1 MTRAALPHLCKRGET
16 YWFRMALP
24 PDLVAR
30 FGRREFRLSLKTSD
44 LRIARMRGSRLSVSF
59 QELMR
64 MVRGMPELT
73 RERIN
78 DLVRAHFEKRLS
90 VANEIV
96 WCAQDDEMFDRAKEI
111 EGATKDMEALHKDA
125 FASKFSPK
133 TQNIV
138 SELVE
143 EAGFSTVSPAN
154 ECYQYFGQM
163 VARAEAEMRRVLIAK
178 LSGNL
183 KESFIT
189 DPAFI
194 GLRDNVLP
202 PIPGAPFDPH
212 DLTAPSLL
220 TVGEAVERFKTHK
233 RNEWVEKTRKDYE
246 RCLGWFLELVGE
258 RRPLVSLTADDF
270 REYRELLGKLPSNA
284 SKFAQFAGKTGVQI
298 AAAARG
304 DQKGLAPKTLRKYHD
319 NLKGFLN
326 WCVDE
331 SYLDKV
337 PAPRRS
343 KIAKSGNGK
352 EDRLPFTIEQLKI
365 IFSTPQYLGHKSAG
379 RRFEP
384 GDMIIKDGKYWI
396 PLLGLFTGMRLGEIV
411 QLTVTDIKQENGLP
425 YIDVNKEEE
434 DKRLK
439 TESSARYVPI
449 HPVLVSLGFLDYV
462 RDFQKGKKGGGRLFP
477 EIEPGADG
485 YYSNNF
491 SKYFA
496 RYLDKVGLTS
506 RKLTFHSFRHNL
518 MNSLRNAC
526 VGDMLVKVVVGH
538 TDDSPTARYGSRP
551 PVATLYQA
559 ILKVDTA
566 AIEHLLPKADGDAG
580 AA

>member
-1 MTRAALPHLCKRGET
+1 MTRTALPHLCKRGET
-16 YWFRMALP
+16 FWFRMALP
-24 PDLVAR
+24 ADLVAR

-59 QELMR
+59 QDLMR

-73 RERIN
+73 TERIN

-111 EGATKDMEALHKDA
+111 EGATKDMEAFHKDA

-133 TQNIV
+133 TRSIV
-138 SELVE
+138 SGLVE
-143 EAGFSTVSPAN
+143 EAGFSTVPAAN
-154 ECYQYFGQM
+154 ERYQYLGQM

-202 PIPGAPFDPH
+202 PIPGAPFDPT

-258 RRPLVSLTADDF
+258 RRPLVSLTNQDF
-270 REYRELLGKLPSNA
+270 REYFTLLAQLPSNS

-304 DQKGLAPKTLRKYHD
+304 DQKKLAPKTAQKYLD

-331 SYLDKV
+331 SYLDKM

-343 KIAKSGNGK
+343 RIAKGGNGK
-352 EDRLPFTIEQLKI
+352 EDRLPFTIEQLKV

-379 RRFEP
+379 RRYEA
-384 GDMIIKDGKYWI
+384 GDMIVKDGKYWI

-411 QLTVTDIKQENGLP
+411 QLTVADIKQENAIP

-439 TESSARYVPI
+439 TDSSARYVPI
-449 HPVLVSLGFLDYV
+449 HPALVQLGFLDYV
-462 RDFQKGKKGGGRLFP
+462 RESRKGKKVGERLFP

-496 RYLDKVGLTS
+496 RHLDKVALTS

-518 MNSLRNAC
+518 TDSLVQAE
-526 VGDMLVKVVVGH
+526 VSDMLVKAILGH
-538 TDDSPTARYGSRP
+538 ADHSVTASYGSRP

-559 ILKVDTA
+559 ILKVGTA
-566 AIEHLLPKADGDAG
+566 GIDHLLPKADQGVG